1 MQGSNAGLYDGRE
14 PTEQQLQAAR
24 ERDRQYFNI
33 PYMLRSS
40 ERGYAR
46 APCIRKL
53 ACSSAS
59 IYTFLIH
66 GIDPTVYGSDAGLC
80 KMICKDA
87 LCLCQVQ

>member
-1 MQGSNAGLYDGRE
+1 MHSLAQLSVQGSNAGLCDGRE

-59 IYTFLIH
+59 IHASLI
-66 GIDPTVYGSDAGLC
+66 IVLTLLC
-80 KMICKDA
+80 MVVM
-87 LCLCQVQ
+87 QVHAR